1 MNSPSSLFPFFELLI
16 IVQIKLEKV
25 YIIFHANLTIM
36 RVSTINIVDQSGLN
50 DATSFRLMNGYLG
63 TNYEIPAKNSRYSRN
78 LRWSDTHIR
87 LHGSNELLVSSRS
100 NQKFLKSTAH
110 SSENSKLKHVDHALL
125 TIKTQKLLGSRH
137 QQIDGTITSIAKI
150 YQFEVKHDLGK
161 DSFKDIVDNSMCD
174 SKQPF
179 LTIVLVQAPLKM
191 KFPVFQKIELYMSY
205 FSLRIS
211 LPFIQEFKNFF
222 PTSEAIEILDLEQES
237 EIEDFE
243 SEDENEELE
252 FNENSDE
259 EVHNLW
265 VCACQRVRN
274 CQFGKSIWL
283 SK

>member
-125 TIKTQKLLGSRH
+125 TIKTQQPVIRKRGNQHEVNNSKLFPFKPNQPDSYYDDGYEDYDALIRKTSLGFR
-137 QQIDGTITSIAKI
+137 
-150 YQFEVKHDLGK
+150 L
-161 DSFKDIVDNSMCD
+161 
-174 SKQPF
+174 QPF
-179 LTIVLVQAPLKM
+179 RANQRSKSMIVTQPFELTLSTYDPDRLISIPVIAVRKNKFTINSNDNPLHIAST
-191 KFPVFQKIELYMSY
+191 KIASVKAGE
-205 FSLRIS
+205 
-211 LPFIQEFKNFF
+211 
-222 PTSEAIEILDLEQES
+222 DLEN
-237 EIEDFE
+237 EIT
-243 SEDENEELE
+243 NEE
-252 FNENSDE
+252 E
-259 EVHNLW
+259 EKNN
-265 VCACQRVRN
+265 Q
-274 CQFGKSIWL
+274 K
-283 SK
+283 